1 MKILALGAALL
12 SGSASAQSIAV
23 KPTVDLRVR
32 YEFVDQVGF
41 IEDATA
47 LTARIRPGLTF
58 TKGYW
63 SALVEGEATA
73 ALIDDYNSGTNDKL
87 QYPLVVDPKNI
98 ELNRAQIRY
107 SSPDGLSATVGR
119 QLLEIADQRF
129 VGSSNFRQNQQTFD
143 AVRVQAGKAK
153 GLFADVTYAWS
164 ARTVN
169 GVKGKGP
176 RQQAVSGDNV
186 FALAGYKSD
195 AAMITAFAYLVDQDE
210 ALVQDYRLSSQT
222 FGVRLNGSIPLRGVG
237 KLSYVASAAKQ
248 SDYHRNANDYSSKYG
263 LGELALTTGP
273 LTLGAGYEALGADKG
288 APLTSV
294 QTPLASLFKFNGWT
308 DKFTTTPPNGLR
320 DLYAS
325 AVYRWKKVGPTDA
338 IEVSVIYHR
347 FDADRTDLHYGNE
360 WDMLATAKLPSGVV
374 LSTRFAHY
382 TAKDFA
388 TDTDKAWVELS
399 WML

>member
-1 MKILALGAALL
+1 MKYLALGAALL
-12 SGSASAQSIAV
+12 SGSVSAQSIAV

-32 YEFVDQVGF
+32 YEFVNQVGVV
-41 IEDATA
+41 EDANA

-87 QYPLVVDPKNI
+87 QYPLVVDPENI

-107 SSPDGLSATVGR
+107 SSPKGISATVGR
-119 QLLEIADQRF
+119 QLLEITDQRF

-153 GLFADVTYAWS
+153 GPFTDVTYSWS
-164 ARTVN
+164 TRTVN
-169 GVKGKGP
+169 GLKGKGP

-195 AAMITAFAYLVDQDE
+195 AATITAFAYLVDQDE

-237 KLSYVASAAKQ
+237 RLTYVASAAKQ
-248 SDYHRNANDYSSKYG
+248 TDYHRNPNDYSSKYR
-263 LGELALTTGP
+263 LGELTLVTGP
-273 LTLGAGYEALGADKG
+273 LTLGGGYEALGADKG
-288 APLTSV
+288 GALTSV
-294 QTPLASLFKFNGWT
+294 QTPLASLFKFNGWA

-325 AVYRWKKVGPTDA
+325 AGYGWKKVGATDA
-338 IEVSVIYHR
+338 IDLSVNYHR
-347 FDADRTDLHYGNE
+347 FDADRTDLHYGDE
-360 WDMLATAKLPSGVV
+360 WDLLATAKLPRGVIV
-374 LSTRFAHY
+374 SARYAHY

-388 TDTDKAWVELS
+388 TDTDKAWVELN
-399 WML
+399 WLL